1 MFWELGVAGEVVIR
15 LAEGLEGK
23 IHKLYADNFFTSMA
37 LVRKLRKEGVVNAWI
52 AWRWDKGVEHYMD
65 QLEFRSRVAKLLM
78 FRDEAAQSS
87 IRRGRPSN
95 DSSPAPIKKTV
106 PHHVPLEMRF
116 DGGRHFP
123 KKANKSAVPTIF
135 ELYPSYVV
143 PAAKRP
149 HKDAACRD
157 PPAPGTSSKHKAESL
172 LPAHEDFRTS
182 EEVTKERPSDST
194 QTNSNSAHR
203 AIHYVVMMKRLRAQ
217 VAYQCSECAG
227 S

>member
-78 FRDEAAQSS
+78 FRDKAAQSS

-123 KKANKSAVPTIF
+123 KKGEQKIVRSKHGFLP
-135 ELYPSYVV
+135 ESSWPSYGTAVLGKDQ
-143 PAAKRP
+143 PAQYYVAN
-149 HKDAACRD
+149 
-157 PPAPGTSSKHKAESL
+157 TSH
-172 LPAHEDFRTS
+172 FG
-182 EEVTKERPSDST
+182 
-194 QTNSNSAHR
+194 
-203 AIHYVVMMKRLRAQ
+203 I
-217 VAYQCSECAG
+217 G
-227 S
+227 